1 MGNDVFSALEF
12 LGDWMRRTGMKI
24 VGLIAYFAL
33 SAIVVSAQPGISEP
47 ETPKSPPIEEIGK
60 DLYRVG
66 SIRVDLAGKEASVAG
81 VVNDVTIL
89 EFIATTKGGFKSY
102 ESAIE
107 LDTDAISFNL
117 AMLLLGL
124 DKSRAVL
131 SRYHFDPEPPQGDP
145 VEIWIEW
152 EAGGQTHRV
161 RGEQLVYN
169 ESSKETL
176 PESPWVYTGSV
187 FMPDGSYL
195 AERDGVLIGFV
206 HTPAPIIESPLPD
219 GVGNYGSW
227 ILNPTIGLDP
237 GSLITVIV
245 KALDR

>member
-1 MGNDVFSALEF
+1 MRINGKKL
-12 LGDWMRRTGMKI
+12 LGVI
-24 VGLIAYFAL
+24 VYFGL
-33 SAIVVSAQPGISEP
+33 SGIVASAQPGISEP
-47 ETPKSPPIEEIGK
+47 GPPKSPPIEEIGE
-60 DLYRVG
+60 DVYRVG
-66 SIRVDLAGKEASVAG
+66 SIRVDLAHKEAVVVG
-81 VVNDVTIL
+81 VVNDVSVL
-89 EFIATTKGGFKSY
+89 EFVATTKGGFKSY

-131 SRYHFDPEPPQGDP
+131 SRYHFDPDPPQGDP

-152 EAGGQTHRV
+152 EDGGETRRV

-169 ESSKETL
+169 ESSKKTL
-176 PESPWVYTGSV
+176 PETPWVYTGSV

-206 HTPAPIIESPLPD
+206 HTPAPIIENPLPD
-219 GVGNYGSW
+219 GVGNYGAW
-227 ILNPTIGLDP
+227 ILNPTIGLAP
-237 GSLITVIV
+237 GTSITVTV

>member
-1 MGNDVFSALEF
+1 M
-12 LGDWMRRTGMKI
+12 
-24 VGLIAYFAL
+24 
-33 SAIVVSAQPGISEP
+33 P
-47 ETPKSPPIEEIGK
+47 ESPPIEEIGDK
-60 DLYRVG
+60 LYRVG
-66 SIRVDLAGKEASVAG
+66 NIRVDLAGQEALVAG

-117 AMLLLGL
+117 AMVLLGL
-124 DKSRAVL
+124 DKSRSVL
-131 SRYHFDPEPPQGDP
+131 SKFHFDPDPPEGDP

-152 EAGGQTHRV
+152 EQNGETRRI
-161 RGEQLVYN
+161 RGEELAYN
-169 ESSKETL
+169 AGSKETL
-176 PESPWVYTGSV
+176 PETPWVYTGSV

-206 HTPAPIIESPLPD
+206 HTPAPIIENPLPD
-219 GVGNYGSW
+219 GVGNYGAW

-237 GSLITVIV
+237 GTPITVTV
-245 KALDR
+245 KALER